1 MEKDEEF
8 FHGRMM
14 PQFFSA
20 HGYAT
25 WGVGKIGHGYSDKK
39 LFGVYAGK
47 FSGSGPKPPNGK
59 RFNYYPPEV
68 PWTGTQTD
76 WGPSPIVT
84 RT

>member
-25 WGVGKIGHGYSDKK
+25 RGWAKIGHGYSDKK
-39 LFGVYAGK
+39 LFDVYAGK

>member
-39 LFGVYAGK
+39 LFDVYAGSFRGPVPSRPMASVSIIIPLK
-47 FSGSGPKPPNGK
+47 FRGPGRK
-59 RFNYYPPEV
+59 RIGGLPR
-68 PWTGTQTD
+68 
-76 WGPSPIVT
+76 S
-84 RT
+84 